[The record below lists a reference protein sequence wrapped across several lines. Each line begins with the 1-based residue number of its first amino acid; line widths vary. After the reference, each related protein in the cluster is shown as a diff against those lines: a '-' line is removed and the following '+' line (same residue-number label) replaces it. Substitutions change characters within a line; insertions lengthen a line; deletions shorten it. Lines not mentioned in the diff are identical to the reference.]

1 MTFSLEYIQQ
11 LEAFAAR
18 SPIPKI
24 RALHLPPVSALSDNR
39 GEFCALELEDGSIGQ
54 SYVLFDNALQRLH
67 ASSEHLDLSG
77 TDALALARHYAAGEG
92 PLRELGFAAANA
104 LTQCL
109 FQRAGFV
116 PPDSVGSLGNLQP
129 TAGES
134 IGMIGL
140 FKPLLQP
147 VLRSGAHLTVVEL
160 NPDLITEAAGYRVTL
175 DAGELAG
182 CTQVISTSTLL
193 LNHTL
198 DRMLQHCRTARW
210 FGMLGPS
217 AGCLP
222 DALFERGVSLI
233 GGSAITDR
241 AGFVDALRSGTS
253 RHAFTRKFSLSP
265 DNYPGFDALL
275 YRIGD

>member
-1 MTFSLEYIQQ
+1 MTFAMEYVRQ

-18 SPIPKI
+18 CPLPKV
-24 RALHLPPVSALSDNR
+24 RALHLPPVHPQWDHR
-39 GEFCALELEDGSIGQ
+39 GEFCALELDDGSIGQ
-54 SYVLFDNALQRLH
+54 SYVLFDSALQRLH
-67 ASSEHLDLSG
+67 AASDSLALPG
-77 TDALALARHYAAGEG
+77 TDALALARQYATGQG

-109 FQRAGFV
+109 FQRAGYV
-116 PPDSVGSLGNLQP
+116 PQDSGGSLGDLQP
-129 TAGES
+129 ATGES

-140 FKPLLQP
+140 FKPLLEP
-147 VLRSGAHLTVVEL
+147 VLRSGARLTVVEL
-160 NPDLITEAAGYRVTL
+160 NAALITETVGYRVTL

-193 LNHTL
+193 LNQTL
-198 DRMLQHCRTARW
+198 DRMLQHCHQARW

-222 DALFERGVSLI
+222 DALFARGVSLL

-241 AGFVDALRSGTS
+241 TGFVDALRSGSS
-253 RHAFTRKFSLSP
+253 RHAFTRKFSLTP
-265 DNYPGFDALL
+265 GNYPGLDALL
-275 YRIGD
+275 NRIGD